1 MANYVV
7 EKNVPTGQLEQLEQL
22 VEYMRSGDPI
32 TSADE
37 FENRALIFHILID
50 LREFLEYKINFVE
63 NLDEEQR
70 RRYWNA

>member
-1 MANYVV
+1 MCPQGSWNSW
-7 EKNVPTGQLEQLEQL
+7 N
-22 VEYMRSGDPI
+22 SWSN